1 MRRGAVWK
9 TGTVYRLAGLFL
21 EQASPPS
28 FWSSIIGG
36 IMTETEAEFM
46 PGHPET
52 IEPEQ
57 GDVEPDENSEP
68 GEQEG

>member
-1 MRRGAVWK
+1 ME
-9 TGTVYRLAGLFL
+9 TGVAYRLAGLFS
-21 EQASPPS
+21 EQARPSS

-57 GDVEPDENSEP
+57 GDVEPDENPAP
-68 GEQEG
+68 GEGEG